1 MFLKKHQRKKTL
13 KISNLYV
20 AKLQSMI
27 RKRHRNIIIFSQ
39 RCIKSVKKN
48 SYHHSSSYFS
58 ISHVVIQRVN
68 HTQNLLMNNEKS

>member
-1 MFLKKHQRKKTL
+1 MFLKKHQRKQNL

-20 AKLQSMI
+20 AKLQSII

-48 SYHHSSSYFS
+48 SYRHSSSYFF
-58 ISHVVIQRVN
+58 ISYVVFQRVN
-68 HTQNLLMNNEKS
+68 HAQNLLMNNEKS